1 MLRTRVLTALILLV
15 VFLGALFF
23 LPPVGWVGVATVIAA
38 VAAWEWG
45 ALVGLRGGSRVVFVA
60 AIVLMCLAWVA
71 IWPATV
77 GLSTDQQ
84 DGSGLMAVLPHWIAL
99 AFWCI
104 VVPLWFGRRW
114 QVGGS
119 SVGLLVGAIVLIPTW
134 LALIQLRQAGEL
146 VLLGFM
152 AIVWVADSGAYFF
165 GRALGRHKL
174 APTISPGKTWEGAFG
189 GALAVMVYGFAC
201 RQFASAYV
209 TSPVWLFVLA
219 LVLYT
224 VLSVMGD
231 LFESLMKRQ
240 AGMKDSGTILP
251 GHGGA
256 LDRID
261 SLTSTLPIAVL
272 LLHLA
277 QASF

>member
-15 VFLGALFF
+15 AFLGALFL
-23 LPPVGWVGVATVIAA
+23 LPQVGWVGVATVIAA

-45 ALVGLRGGSRVVFVA
+45 ALVRLSRRSRIVFVS
-60 AIVLMCLAWVA
+60 AIVLICLAWA
-71 IWPATV
+71 MAWPATV
-77 GLSTDQQ
+77 GLSAGAQN
-84 DGSGLMAVLPHWIAL
+84 GSSLMALLPHWIAL

-104 VVPLWFGRRW
+104 VVPIWFARRW

-146 VLLGFM
+146 VLLGYM
-152 AIVWVADSGAYFF
+152 AIVWIADSGAYFF

-174 APTISPGKTWEGAFG
+174 APTISPGKTWEGALG
-189 GALAVMVYGFAC
+189 GALAVMAYGFAC
-201 RQFASAYV
+201 RQFASAYA
-209 TSPVWLFVLA
+209 TSPVWLFALA
-219 LVLYT
+219 LVLFT
-224 VLSVMGD
+224 VLSVIGD

-261 SLTSTLPIAVL
+261 SLTSTLPVAVL

-277 QASF
+277 RGSF